1 MSRKMPRMTLP
12 TQLVLGELIAEPT
25 RRIHGFELCAATGQ
39 PSGTVYP
46 ILARLEGLGWLE
58 SEWEEPDVHVPAGRP
73 RRRYYQLTRDGAA
86 QAKIALQAAE
96 TSRLKAAARLRTAGA
111 RS

>member
-12 TQLVLGELIAEPT
+12 TQLVLGELIANPT

-46 ILARLEGLGWLE
+46 ILARLEGMGWLE
-58 SEWEEPDVHVPAGRP
+58 SEWEGPEVHVPEKRP
-73 RRRYYQLTRDGAA
+73 RRRYYRLTEDGAA
-86 QAKIALQAAE
+86 RARVALHDAE
-96 TSRLKAAARLRTAGA
+96 ASRIKVGTRFRTAGA
-111 RS
+111 

>member
-1 MSRKMPRMTLP
+1 MSGKMTLS
-12 TQLVLGELIAEPT
+12 TQLVLGALIADPT

-58 SEWEEPDVHVPAGRP
+58 SEWEEPEVHVPAGRP
-73 RRRYYQLTRDGAA
+73 RRRYYRLTEDGAA
-86 QAKIALQAAE
+86 GARIALQAAE
-96 TSRLKAAARLRTAGA
+96 ASRLKAVAGLRTAGA
-111 RS
+111 

>member
-1 MSRKMPRMTLP
+1 MSGKTPRMTLP
-12 TQLVLGELIAEPT
+12 TQLVLGELIADPT

-58 SEWEEPDVHVPAGRP
+58 SEWEEPEVHVPAGRP
-73 RRRYYQLTRDGAA
+73 RRRYYRLTEDGAA
-86 QAKIALQAAE
+86 GARIALRAAE
-96 TSRLKAAARLRTAGA
+96 ASRLKAAARLRAAGA
-111 RS
+111 

>member
-1 MSRKMPRMTLP
+1 MTLA
-12 TQLVLGELIAEPT
+12 TQLVIGELIADPA
-25 RRIHGFELCAATGQ
+25 RRTHGFELCAATGQ

-73 RRRYYQLTRDGAA
+73 RRRYYRLTEDGAA
-86 QAKIALQAAE
+86 KARTALRAGEA
-96 TSRLKAAARLRTAGA
+96 SRLKAAARLRTAGA
-111 RS
+111 